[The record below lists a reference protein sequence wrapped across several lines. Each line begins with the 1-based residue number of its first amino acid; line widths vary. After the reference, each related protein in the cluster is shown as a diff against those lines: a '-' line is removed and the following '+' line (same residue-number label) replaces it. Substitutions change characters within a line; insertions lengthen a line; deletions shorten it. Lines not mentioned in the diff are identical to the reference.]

1 MHLNAQ
7 AAMPE
12 THALAALS
20 ARARQILSRYQHGFP
35 VAAEP
40 WQVVADELGCSYAE
54 VRAARQEI
62 EHSGLVSR
70 LGAVVRPGAVG
81 ASTLAAMRV
90 PPQRLD
96 AVAGVVNSYR
106 EVNHNYAREDEWN
119 LWFVVTAPDEER
131 LQSVLHEVAQRAQCP
146 LLDCRLQKP
155 YHIDLGF
162 PL

>member
-1 MHLNAQ
+1 MHLQSHARRNAL
-7 AAMPE
+7 E
-12 THALAALS
+12 ALS
-20 ARARQILSRYQHGFP
+20 PRAREILSRYQHGFP
-35 VAAEP
+35 VASEP
-40 WQVVADELGCSYAE
+40 WRVIADELGCSYAE
-54 VRAARQEI
+54 VCAARQEI
-62 EHSGLVSR
+62 EHSQLVAR

-90 PPQRLD
+90 PASKLD
-96 AVAGVVNSYR
+96 AVADIVNGYR

-119 LWFVVTAPDEER
+119 LWFVVTAPDEPR
-131 LQSVLHEVAQRAQCP
+131 LQTVLHEIEQKAACP

>member
-1 MHLNAQ
+1 MHLQSPAGRS
-7 AAMPE
+7 
-12 THALAALS
+12 ALEELS
-20 ARARQILSRYQHGFP
+20 PRAREILSRYQHGFP
-35 VAAEP
+35 VAPEP
-40 WQVVADELGCSYAE
+40 WRIIADELGCSYAE
-54 VRAARQEI
+54 VSVARQEI
-62 EHSGLVSR
+62 ERSGLVSR

-90 PPQRLD
+90 PPPELD
-96 AVAGVVNSYR
+96 AVADIVNGYR

-119 LWFVVTAPDEER
+119 LWFVVTAPDEQR
-131 LQSVLHEVAQRAQCP
+131 LQAVLHEIEEKAACP